1 MKKMQRKVV
10 PFLLSISV
18 FLKVSLVFE
27 CFVCFVCFFFFL
39 HHPDFMKKKL
49 SKKKKQKKK
58 MHKGDVI
65 VMTRVN
71 CSYPPFPLLLLTNKL
86 KLYIL

>member
-1 MKKMQRKVV
+1 
-10 PFLLSISV
+10 
-18 FLKVSLVFE
+18 
-27 CFVCFVCFFFFL
+27 
-39 HHPDFMKKKL
+39 
-49 SKKKKQKKK
+49 

-71 CSYPPFPLLLLTNKL
+71 YSYPPFPLLLLTNKL

>member
-1 MKKMQRKVV
+1 M
-10 PFLLSISV
+10 
-18 FLKVSLVFE
+18 
-27 CFVCFVCFFFFL
+27 FFFL
-39 HHPDFMKKKL
+39 SASSRLYEKKIKQ
-49 SKKKKQKKK
+49 KKKQKKK

-71 CSYPPFPLLLLTNKL
+71 YSYPPFPLLLLTNKL